1 MKIVLRKMGNSQG
14 VIIPKTVIAELELE
28 YEVNMTVKD
37 KQIILSKPRDAVRV
51 GWELAAQELTATDND
66 SLVWPELANQEDED
80 LQW

>member
-1 MKIVLRKMGNSQG
+1 
-14 VIIPKTVIAELELE
+14 
-28 YEVNMTVKD
+28 MTVKD